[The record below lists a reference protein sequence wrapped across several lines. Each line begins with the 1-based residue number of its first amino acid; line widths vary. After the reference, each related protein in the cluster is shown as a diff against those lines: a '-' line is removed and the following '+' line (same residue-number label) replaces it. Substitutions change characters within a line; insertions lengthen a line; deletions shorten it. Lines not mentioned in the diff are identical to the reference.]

1 MMDKATTDINGKR
14 LIMIGAG
21 DLAREICGWFP
32 NLNVGGFLDSH
43 RRQWPEAGMPPIIGT
58 PEDYWPEPEDIFV
71 CSVGNPAQRLAISR
85 KLQARGAKF
94 ATLVHDSAELSATS
108 SVGPGTI
115 MLPFAL
121 VDVNARVGDHCLLYF
136 RAGVGHGAT
145 LGDGCIVLTNAVVG
159 ARCVLGEGVV
169 ISTLA
174 FCNPGTSIGAFAQV
188 GANSFAARDVPPYA
202 TAIGVPARIL
212 AHRAEASNAVTGE
225 PSEQPA

>member
-1 MMDKATTDINGKR
+1 MKDKAEMDIKGKR

-32 NLNVGGFLDSH
+32 NLNVSGFLDSN
-43 RRQWPEAGMPPIIGT
+43 RRQWSGPGMPPIIGT
-58 PEDYWPEPEDIFV
+58 PEDYWPEPDDIFV
-71 CSVGNPAQRLAISR
+71 CSVGNPGQRLAISR
-85 KLQARGAKF
+85 KLEARGAKF
-94 ATLVHDSAELSATS
+94 ATLIHDSAQLSATS
-108 SVGPGTI
+108 SAGPGTI
-115 MLPFAL
+115 LLPFAL
-121 VDVNARVGDHCLLYF
+121 VDINARVGDHCLLYF
-136 RAGVGHGAT
+136 RAGVGHDAT

-174 FCNPGTSIGAFAQV
+174 FCSPGTSIGAFAQV

-212 AHRAEASNAVTGE
+212 AHRPEASGVVTGE
-225 PSEQPA
+225 PRERSA